1 MPSKRNDENLTFQK
15 SEALFGLIK
24 ELRDERIP
32 QSTHEAP
39 ASERFLSSGKIIEL
53 LGDEYQRLPDKAMR
67 DALQEVGL
75 TQNRSRRFNLLKFYG
90 YMEEMYEKYDE
101 YIHSLPASYFTRHKK
116 ASDFPTQKPTLPETT
131 EEPELPPEESELP
144 PEETN

>member
-1 MPSKRNDENLTFQK
+1 MPSKRNEDNLTFQK
-15 SEALFGLIK
+15 SEALFGLIR
-24 ELRDERIP
+24 EQRDERIP

-67 DALQEVGL
+67 EALQDVGL
-75 TQNRSRRFNLLKFYG
+75 TQNRSRRFNLVKFYG
-90 YMEEMYEKYDE
+90 YMEEMYKKYDE

-131 EEPELPPEESELP
+131 EESELP